1 MLNINKIFMVTNGC
15 GPYNPRI
22 WMNQAVPVGVQ
33 RFLNKQSIWGGCDS
47 RDRDSMSQ
55 ELPNNKVEGTIAV
68 LKTMGFQCFQEG
80 VCSTEELIQCEEAI
94 QNTPPGLIL

>member
-1 MLNINKIFMVTNGC
+1 MLNAKKIFMVTKGS

-22 WMNQAVPVGVQ
+22 WMNQAVSAGVQ
-33 RFLNKQSIWGGCDS
+33 KFLNKQSIWGGCDS
-47 RDRDSMSQ
+47 RNRDSMSW
-55 ELPNNKVEGTIAV
+55 ELPENKVEGTIAG

-94 QNTPPGLIL
+94 QGNAPGYIL

>member
-1 MLNINKIFMVTNGC
+1 MLNITKIFMVTKGS

-22 WMNQAVPVGVQ
+22 WINKSVPVGVQ
-33 RFLNKQSIWGGCDS
+33 SFLDKQSIWGGCDCTHAE
-47 RDRDSMSQ
+47 SMSW
-55 ELPNNKVEGTIAV
+55 ELPINSVQGTIAV

-80 VCSTEELIQCEEAI
+80 VCSTEELIQCEKAI

>member
-1 MLNINKIFMVTNGC
+1 MDSKKIFMVTKGS

-22 WMNQAVPVGVQ
+22 WMNEVVPAGVKM
-33 RFLNKQSIWGGCDS
+33 FLDKQSIWGGSDS
-47 RDRDSMSQ
+47 RNRYSISW

-68 LKTMGFQCFQEG
+68 LTTMGFQCFQEG

-94 QNTPPGLIL
+94 QGNAPGYIL